1 MSESEKS
8 VTEAASAAF
17 EGVEGAVGLG
27 VDIVEIA
34 RMRRILERT
43 PSFREKVFSE
53 EERSYCESTANPEVH
68 YATRFA
74 AKEAVL
80 KALGTGFSR
89 GIANHDV
96 EVRRNAKGRPFVVLH
111 GRAKEVADE
120 QSVRELPLSLSYTH
134 TDAVACALAITEES
148 VRAQEERVNP
158 MEELAKQF
166 KEARSLLDEMDAPK
180 KASVTLFSLS
190 LTTIPNHPYSKNRFK
205 DSASNLAI
213 HRQSTGPCGANPH
226 GGVHQASSAAQRG
239 LSERLDVAVRIRGPT
254 GPPVTPPSPISPGCG
269 AGPRRSRARRRWR
282 ARTAAAARW
291 P

>member
-89 GIANHDV
+89 GIANHDGGS
-96 EVRRNAKGRPFVVLH
+96 AP
-111 GRAKEVADE
+111 
-120 QSVRELPLSLSYTH
+120 QREGSPLRG
-134 TDAVACALAITEES
+134 AAW
-148 VRAQEERVNP
+148 
-158 MEELAKQF
+158 
-166 KEARSLLDEMDAPK
+166 AR
-180 KASVTLFSLS
+180 
-190 LTTIPNHPYSKNRFK
+190 
-205 DSASNLAI
+205 
-213 HRQSTGPCGANPH
+213 
-226 GGVHQASSAAQRG
+226 
-239 LSERLDVAVRIRGPT
+239 
-254 GPPVTPPSPISPGCG
+254 
-269 AGPRRSRARRRWR
+269 
-282 ARTAAAARW
+282 
-291 P
+291 

>member
-1 MSESEKS
+1 MSESQNVKS
-8 VTEAASAAF
+8 VTEAASSAF

-53 EERSYCESTANPEVH
+53 EERAYCESTAMPDVH

-96 EVRRNAKGRPFVVLH
+96 EVRRNSKGRPYVVLH

-120 QSVRELPLSLSYTH
+120 QGVRELPLSLSYTH

-166 KEARSLLDEMDAPK
+166 KEARSLLDDMDKPKPAPSD
-180 KASVTLFSLS
+180 A
-190 LTTIPNHPYSKNRFK
+190 
-205 DSASNLAI
+205 
-213 HRQSTGPCGANPH
+213 STGA
-226 GGVHQASSAAQRG
+226 
-239 LSERLDVAVRIRGPT
+239 
-254 GPPVTPPSPISPGCG
+254 
-269 AGPRRSRARRRWR
+269 PR
-282 ARTAAAARW
+282 
-291 P
+291 